1 MREPVKGKSEAGRRR
16 EQRARRTRDR
26 IVQAATRLFLERGY
40 VATTVDAIAREAGVA
55 AATVYQA
62 FGTKQAILA
71 AGLDFTIAGDAEPV
85 AVLEREWVRAL
96 RGESDR
102 VRRLR
107 LVIQNTTEIAAR
119 TAPIKAVMRDA
130 AAVEPSIRDLIHQDH
145 QGRYK
150 TQQAL
155 VEVIVGESA
164 GHSGSRGPSA
174 VDTFFTLVNSDTFRL
189 FVGHLGWT
197 IQQWREW
204 LFQLLSH
211 ELFDRDGGS
220 QANASPPL

>member
-1 MREPVKGKSEAGRRR
+1 MRQPVKGKTEAGRRR
-16 EQRARRTRDR
+16 EQRARRTRAR
-26 IVQAATRLFLERGY
+26 IVQAATRLFLDRGY

-71 AGLDFTIAGDAEPV
+71 AGLDFTIAGDLELV
-85 AVLEREWVRAL
+85 AVLDREWVQTVRA
-96 RGESDR
+96 EADP

-107 LVIQNTTEIAAR
+107 LVVQNTTEIAAR
-119 TAPIKAVMRDA
+119 TAPIKEVMRDA
-130 AAVEPSIRDLIHQDH
+130 AAIEPSIRDLIHRDN
-145 QGRYK
+145 QGRYN

-155 VEVIVGESA
+155 VEFIVGE
-164 GHSGSRGPSA
+164 GPGQSGSSGPSA

-197 IQQWREW
+197 LEQWREW
-204 LFQLLSH
+204 LFQLLSR
-211 ELFDRDGGS
+211 ELVERDRRGRP
-220 QANASPPL
+220 NTF

>member
-1 MREPVKGKSEAGRRR
+1 MRQPVKGKTEAGRRR
-16 EQRARRTRDR
+16 EQRALRTRDR
-26 IVQAATRLFLERGY
+26 IVQAATRLFLDRGY

-85 AVLEREWVRAL
+85 AVLEREWVRTV

-119 TAPIKAVMRDA
+119 TAPIKEVMRDA
-130 AAVEPSIRDLIHQDH
+130 AAIEASIRELIHQDN
-145 QGRYK
+145 QRRYK

-155 VEVIVGESA
+155 VEVVVAESA

-174 VDTFFTLVNSDTFRL
+174 VDTFFTLVNHDTFRL

-197 IQQWREW
+197 IQEWREW
-204 LFQLLSH
+204 LFQLLSR
-211 ELFDRDGGS
+211 ELFDRDGRS
-220 QANASPPL
+220 QANTS

>member
-1 MREPVKGKSEAGRRR
+1 MRQPVKGKTEAGRRR
-16 EQRARRTRDR
+16 EQRARRTRAR
-26 IVQAATRLFLERGY
+26 IVQAATRLFLDRGY
-40 VATTVDAIAREAGVA
+40 VA

-71 AGLDFTIAGDAEPV
+71 AGLDFTIAGDLEPV
-85 AVLEREWVRAL
+85 AVLDREWVRTVRAQA
-96 RGESDR
+96 DP

-119 TAPIKAVMRDA
+119 TAPIKEVMRDA
-130 AAVEPSIRDLIHQDH
+130 AAIEPSIRELIHQDN

-150 TQQAL
+150 TQEAL
-155 VEVIVGESA
+155 VEVIVGEGA
-164 GHSGSRGPSA
+164 GQSGSRGPSA

-197 IQQWREW
+197 LQEWREW
-204 LFQLLSH
+204 LFQVLSR
-211 ELFDRDGGS
+211 ELFEPDRRGHP
-220 QANASPPL
+220 NTF